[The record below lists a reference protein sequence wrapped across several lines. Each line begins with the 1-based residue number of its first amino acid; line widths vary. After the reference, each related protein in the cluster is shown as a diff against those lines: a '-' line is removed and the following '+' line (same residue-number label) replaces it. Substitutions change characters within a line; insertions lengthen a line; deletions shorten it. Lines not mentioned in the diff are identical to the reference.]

1 MPTSARPTSARS
13 SARPGLPEGSYGR
26 RNRQAIA
33 ARETRIAA
41 RLRAVEQAY
50 RMAIEHEAAQAIGP
64 HIRTARS
71 DRRRKGSSHR
81 TARPGGRA

>member
-1 MPTSARPTSARS
+1 MFAIAAHADEREAHVREVERS
-13 SARPGLPEGSYGR
+13 GQNLPEGSYGR

-50 RMAIEHEAAQAIGP
+50 RMAIEHDSRGHAA
-64 HIRTARS
+64 
-71 DRRRKGSSHR
+71 
-81 TARPGGRA
+81 